1 MPVAGNHALG
11 SVALVTTI
19 LCFGTLWTCAKLSL
33 DYLPPL
39 WFTAVRFGIGG
50 LFIATVLWVQGR
62 LAIPDRA
69 DIPIILSV
77 GGIMFGVYSSIFQ
90 CALEF
95 IHAGRATVLGYTT
108 AIFVTPIAILFLG
121 ERLNRVTLLGLVSA
135 LVGFL
140 LLFNPG
146 ELDWSN
152 KKLVFG
158 NAMLIACVILW
169 SGVIIHLRVHR
180 RVTDTLAL
188 VPWYLLVAFIV
199 AATAAIIY
207 EGSPVFEVGI
217 TGWAIFLY
225 AGVVC
230 SGIGNWGVTTAIMN
244 LPATTSTIGLL
255 GVPVLALVI
264 SVAFLGE
271 ILTWS
276 LLFGLVL
283 IIFGIVAVTFSQ
295 RPEKRKLERE
305 NAL

>member
-1 MPVAGNHALG
+1 MCQIVLRLSSTP
-11 SVALVTTI
+11 LV
-19 LCFGTLWTCAKLSL
+19 
-33 DYLPPL
+33 YRRQ
-39 WFTAVRFGIGG
+39 VRDRWSIYCHRIVVSGEVGHPRPGRYSDNSIRWWYNVRG
-50 LFIATVLWVQGR
+50 LFVNFPVCVRIYPCW
-62 LAIPDRA
+62 
-69 DIPIILSV
+69 
-77 GGIMFGVYSSIFQ
+77 SSD
-90 CALEF
+90 
-95 IHAGRATVLGYTT
+95 VLGYTT

-140 LLFNPG
+140 VLFNPG
-146 ELDWSN
+146 ELNWSN
-152 KKLVFG
+152 KELVFG
-158 NAMLIACVILW
+158 NAMLVACVILW

-199 AATAAIIY
+199 AATAALIY

-283 IIFGIVAVTFSQ
+283 IIFGIIAVTFSQ